1 MGTRNLTMV
10 ISKGETKIAQYGQ
23 WDGYPSGQG
32 ATVLDF
38 LTRMYIVGFEN
49 EFKNQLDKCKFIDKE
64 KEKEIQAFLDELGC
78 SDGWM
83 NMDQSAKYVERY
95 PLLSRDKGAEILNLV
110 LDSEE
115 ETIWLNN
122 GSEFAADSL
131 FCEWAYVIDMDNRR
145 LECYC
150 GFNKEK
156 VDESERF
163 HYLEEKIDNDP
174 KASGY
179 RAIKHLKTFSF
190 NALPEETVFVKTLEK
205 LEHEFKGYEYEEE
218 DVTPQIGDDSEENHF

>member
-32 ATVLDF
+32 STVLEF
-38 LTRMYIVGFEN
+38 LQRMLVLNLED
-49 EFKNQLDKCKFIDKE
+49 EFKSQLDKCKFINEE
-64 KEKEIQAFLDELGC
+64 KEKEIQEFLNQLGC

-83 NMDQSAKYVERY
+83 TMEQSAQYVAKY
-95 PLLSRDKGAEILNLV
+95 PLLSRDNGADILNMV
-110 LDSEE
+110 LDTEVD
-115 ETIWLNN
+115 TIWLNDS
-122 GSEFAADSL
+122 SEFAADSL
-131 FCEWAYVIDMDNRR
+131 FCEWAYVIDMDNRT

-150 GFNKEK
+150 GFNKER

-174 KASGY
+174 KPNGY
-179 RAIKHLKTFSF
+179 RVIKHLKTFSF
-190 NALPEETVFVKTLEK
+190 DALPEETVFVKTIEK

-218 DVTPQIGDDSEENHF
+218 ETEIGDDSEENHF